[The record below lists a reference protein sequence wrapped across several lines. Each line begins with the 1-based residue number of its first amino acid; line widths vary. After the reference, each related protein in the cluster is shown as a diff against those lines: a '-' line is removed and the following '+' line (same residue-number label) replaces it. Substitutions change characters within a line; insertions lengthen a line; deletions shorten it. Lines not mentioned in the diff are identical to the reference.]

1 MISQINLIKED
12 EKYIR
17 TLINNIDSSS
27 YELVEIIEDFD
38 TTVNSTLSIDDNY
51 GDNPWSELVFAL
63 ENLQD
68 KITEVQEHAKW
79 I

>member
-38 TTVNSTLSIDDNY
+38 TTVNLGQGFDDNS
-51 GDNPWSELVFAL
+51 WSELVFAL
-63 ENLQD
+63 ENLQE

>member
-27 YELVEIIEDFD
+27 YELVEIIEDLD
-38 TTVNSTLSIDDNY
+38 TTVNLGQGFDDNA
-51 GDNPWSELVFAL
+51 WSELVFAL
-63 ENLQD
+63 ENLQE

>member
-17 TLINNIDSSS
+17 TLINNLDCSS
-27 YELVEIIEDFD
+27 YDLKEAIEDLD
-38 TTVNSTLSIDDNY
+38 DLDDNY
-51 GDNPWSELVFAL
+51 GDNPWSELFDAL
-63 ENLQD
+63 ETLQD
-68 KITEVQEHAKW
+68 KITEVQEYKKW

>member
-17 TLINNIDSSS
+17 TLVNNLDCSS
-27 YELVEIIEDFD
+27 YDLKEAIEDFD

-63 ENLQD
+63 ENLQE

>member
-17 TLINNIDSSS
+17 TLVNNIDSSS

-38 TTVNSTLSIDDNY
+38 TTVNGGQGFD
-51 GDNPWSELVFAL
+51 DNPWSELVFAL
-63 ENLQD
+63 ENLQE

>member
-27 YELVEIIEDFD
+27 YELVEIIEDID
-38 TTVNSTLSIDDNY
+38 GTVNSTLSIDSDFS
-51 GDNPWSELVFAL
+51 NPWSELVYAL
-63 ENLQD
+63 ENLQE
-68 KITEVQEHAKW
+68 KITDVQEHAKW